1 MMGIP
6 LIKDVKD
13 LKGNTVIL
21 RIDLNVPVKDGKVT
35 DPFRI
40 ERSLETIKFLSANG
54 AKTILI
60 SHLEDDKGTLEPV
73 ARYLVATFPTMVFVK
88 DIFNPDTKRTVSS
101 MRDGGVVLFENL
113 RNWPGE
119 KQNDQNFAKHLASF
133 ADIYVNDAFSVS
145 HRNHASIVLLPKLLP
160 SFIGFE
166 FEKEIKELS
175 LAFYPEHPFTLI
187 IGGAKFD
194 TKLPL
199 IKKFFNIADKIFI
212 GGAIANSFF
221 KHQGLFVGDSVAFE
235 SPEMENFDEAVKS
248 GKIVL
253 PIDLRVQSK
262 GFINVKKLTQV
273 SVGEKI
279 WDIGPETEKELKK
292 IIEDSKF
299 IVWNGPMGYFEEG
312 AVLGNDACAKAIGE
326 SKATSIVGG
335 GDTIASIQKLGIMN
349 KIYFVSTGGG
359 AMLDFLAN
367 GTLPG
372 IDVIKENIKT
382 EESSSW
388 FRKIFK

>member
-1 MMGIP
+1 MNDLP
-6 LIKDVKD
+6 LIRDAKN
-13 LKGNTVIL
+13 LKGKTVIL
-21 RIDLNVPVKDGKVT
+21 RVDLNVPVKDGWVT

-40 ERSLETIKFLSANG
+40 ERSLETIKFLSQSG
-54 AKTILI
+54 AKTILV
-60 SHLEDDKGTLEPV
+60 SHLEDDKGTLEPI
-73 ARYLVATFPTMVFVK
+73 ARYLVASFPTMVFVK
-88 DIFNPDTKRTVSS
+88 DIFNPDTKNSVSS
-101 MRDGGVVLFENL
+101 MREGGVVLFENL

-119 KQNDQNFAKHLASF
+119 KLNDQNFAKHLASF

-145 HRNHASIVLLPKLLP
+145 HRKHASIVSLPKLLP
-160 SFIGFE
+160 SFIGME
-166 FEKEIKELS
+166 FEREIKDLS
-175 LAFYPEHPFTLI
+175 LAFHPEHPFTLI
-187 IGGAKFD
+187 IGGVKFD
-194 TKLPL
+194 TKFPL
-199 IKKFFNIADKIFI
+199 LKKFFNIADKIFI

-221 KHQGLFVGDSVAFE
+221 KHQGFFVGDSVVFE
-235 SPEMENFDEAVKS
+235 SPEMKNFDDAVKM
-248 GKIVL
+248 GKIIL
-253 PIDLRVQSK
+253 PTDLRVQSK
-262 GFINVKKLTQV
+262 GFINVKNPTQV

-279 WDIGPETEKELKK
+279 WDIGPETEKTLAK

-312 AVLGNDACAKAIGE
+312 AIQGNDACAKAIGE

-372 IDVIKENIKT
+372 IESIKENKKP
-382 EESSSW
+382 EEKSSW
-388 FRKIFK
+388 ISKIFK

>member
-1 MMGIP
+1 MIDLP
-6 LIKDVKD
+6 SIKNVKD
-13 LKGNTVIL
+13 LKGKTVLL
-21 RIDLNVPVKDGKVT
+21 RVDLNVPIKDGKVT

-40 ERSLETIKFLSANG
+40 ERSLETLKFLSGCG
-54 AKTILI
+54 ARTILI

-88 DIFNPDTKRTVSS
+88 DIFNPDTKKTVSA
-101 MRDGGVVLFENL
+101 MREGGVVLFENL

-119 KQNDQNFAKHLASF
+119 KTNDLNFAKHLASF
-133 ADIYVNDAFSVS
+133 ADIYVNEAFSVS
-145 HRNHASIVLLPKLLP
+145 HRNHASVVLLPKLLP
-160 SFIGFE
+160 AYIGVE
-166 FEKEIKELS
+166 FQREIKELS

-187 IGGAKFD
+187 LGGVKFD
-194 TKLPL
+194 TKFPL
-199 IKKFFNIADKIFI
+199 IKKFFNVADKIFI

-221 KHQGLFVGDSVAFE
+221 KHQGFFVGDSVAFD
-235 SPEMENFDEAVKS
+235 SPEIKNLDGAVKD

-253 PIDLRVQSK
+253 PTDLRVQSK
-262 GFINVKKLTQV
+262 GFVSVKNPSQI

-279 WDIGPETEKELKK
+279 WDIGPATEKALEK
-292 IIEDSKF
+292 IIKDSKF

-312 AVLGNDACAKAIGE
+312 AVAGNDACADAIGE

-372 IDVIKENIKT
+372 IEAIQENIKV
-382 EESSSW
+382 EKPS
-388 FRKIFK
+388 FFQKIFK